1 MSDIRV
7 DTISAANG
15 TDPVTLTKQSAAK
28 AFMLFNG
35 YSGVNSI
42 DVSLNIS
49 SVTDDG
55 AGNYISNFSS
65 AMDATNKYA
74 ISICSND
81 LSWGAKQTEAG
92 GNGGTTRTASSV
104 TLRLFSGSGSTSN
117 ASDAQRASLLVHG
130 DLA

>member
-35 YSGVNSI
+35 TSNNI
-42 DVSLNIS
+42 DVSLNTS
-49 SVTDDG
+49 SVTDLG
-55 AGNYISNFSS
+55 TGNYLQSFSS
-65 AMDATNKYA
+65 AYSAAKGYA
-74 ISICSND
+74 VTMGTND
-81 LSWGAKQTEAG
+81 LSWGAKFTEQG
-92 GNGGTTRTASSV
+92 GNGGIVRTASS
-104 TLRLFSGSGSTSN
+104 LRTALFSGSGSTFN
-117 ASDAQRASLLVHG
+117 PSDAELTSVITNG